1 MYCNNCGLETHTFKN
16 CPDPI
21 ISYGIIC
28 YYFDEKTIK
37 KRNINNVKK
46 FINDNIKYL
55 MIRRRNSFTY
65 IEFMRAKYKLLEP
78 KYIQTLFN
86 HMTLYEREIITK
98 NKFNFLWN
106 RLWLIKK
113 NEMTNAKNKSDF
125 YKGIIKFNIL
135 QQGFINNL
143 DNKVYSTEYFVNNSC
158 KSYRYP
164 EWYFP
169 KGRKNQNESNINCAK
184 REFIEETNIDYNDFK
199 VLYDIKK
206 LEELHVGTNN
216 VTYKTIFYVSKYK
229 YNQNKLPLFTNETKN
244 KYQRQEIG
252 DVKLLTYNE
261 IISKFR
267 DYEQSK
273 VDIIT
278 KLHKKMVNNIY
289 SEYQIN

>member
-1 MYCNNCGLETHTFKN
+1 MYCNNCNLDTHTFKN

-21 ISYGIIC
+21 MSYGIIC

-37 KRNINNVKK
+37 KKSKNIKK
-46 FINDNIKYL
+46 FISENIKYL

-65 IEFMRAKYKLLEP
+65 IEFLRAKYKLLEP
-78 KYIQTLFN
+78 QYIQILFN
-86 HMTLYEREIITK
+86 HMTLYEREIIMK

-113 NEMTNAKNKSDF
+113 NEMTNSKNKSDF

-135 QQGFINNL
+135 QKGFINNT
-143 DNKVYSTEYFVNNSC
+143 DNKIYSTKYFVNNSN
-158 KSYRYP
+158 KSYKYP

-184 REFIEETNIDYNDFK
+184 REFIEETNINYNDFN
-199 VLYDIKK
+199 VLHNIDK
-206 LEELHVGTNN
+206 LEEIHKGTNN
-216 VTYKTIFYVSKYK
+216 VTYKTIFYVSKYNK
-229 YNQNKLPLFTNETKN
+229 KKLPLFNNKN
-244 KYQRQEIG
+244 KNKHQMQEIG

-261 IISKFR
+261 IIDKFR

-273 VDIIT
+273 VNIIT
-278 KLHKKMVNNIY
+278 NLHKKMVNDIY
-289 SEYQIN
+289 NEFIIKN